1 MSFSFY
7 LFLALYVAAIAAA
20 LTSLIFFAWAFIG
33 GRASRNRRLRFSI
46 ASLVIV
52 IAGIASVFAG
62 MYFVIMP
69 GELTSRPE
77 YQPPYETWHKILNVL
92 VSLSIIAAAGL
103 ATWSIVTNPI
113 RKKRVVFLTFGL
125 VSLCAAMSAA
135 NWKLIYS
142 VQAPAYARY
151 VMIERQ
157 EWRTRVGETAP
168 DIEYAMLDGS
178 HVRLS
183 ELRGKVVLINFF
195 ATWCGPCI
203 HELPHLQD
211 LWKEFKSHDGFS
223 MIVIGREETQD
234 SVAAFKTKNG
244 YTFPMAVDHDATA
257 FHKFAKEGIPRTYL
271 ISPDGTILFQTSGFA
286 EDFDVYKREIA
297 TLHRAIQVSLDQ

>member
-7 LFLALYVAAIAAA
+7 LFLASCSAAIAAA
-20 LTSLIFFAWAFIG
+20 LTSLIFFVWAFIG
-33 GRASRNRRLRFSI
+33 GRTSRNRRLRVSI
-46 ASLVIV
+46 ASLTIML
-52 IAGIASVFAG
+52 AGGASGTAV
-62 MYFVIMP
+62 MYFLNWP

-77 YQPPYETWHKILNVL
+77 YRPPYEEWHRILTVGVL
-92 VSLSIIAAAGL
+92 LSIIVAAGL
-103 ATWSIVTNPI
+103 AAWVLVSNPI

-135 NWKLIYS
+135 NWNLIYS
-142 VQAPAYARY
+142 IQAPAYARY

-178 HVRLS
+178 HVQLS
-183 ELRGKVVLINFF
+183 DLRGKVVLVNFF

-211 LWKEFKSHDGFS
+211 LWKEFQPHDGFS
-223 MIVIGREETQD
+223 MVVIGREETQD

-286 EDFDVYKREIA
+286 EDLDVYKREIA
-297 TLHRAIQVSLDQ
+297 TLHRAIQVALNQ